1 MINNDFP
8 VLQPHQPKQATL
20 TSTALTIYQAIFGV
34 AITIIIILCVAITI
48 IYVKWRKTIP
58 ERHYNGVVMKHN
70 PSNIY
75 VMDQALLN
83 NSECADE
90 EKSENLTT

>member
-1 MINNDFP
+1 MNNDFP
-8 VLQPHQPKQATL
+8 VLQPHLPKQATL
-20 TSTALTIYQAIFGV
+20 TSTALTKYQVILGV
-34 AITIIIILCVAITI
+34 AITIIIILCVAIAI
-48 IYVKWRKTIP
+48 IYVKVRMAIP
-58 ERHYNGVVMKHN
+58 ERHYNDVVMKHN

-90 EKSENLTT
+90 EKSENVTT